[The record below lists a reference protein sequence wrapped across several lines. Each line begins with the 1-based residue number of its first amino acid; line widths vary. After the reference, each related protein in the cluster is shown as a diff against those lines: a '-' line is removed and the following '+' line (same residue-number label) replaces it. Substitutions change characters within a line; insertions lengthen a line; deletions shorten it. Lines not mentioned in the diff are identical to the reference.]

1 MCEEG
6 KSICHCHVI
15 FITCLFPFN
24 FAPPLSLQISS
35 TSPLFCLSVI
45 DCRDPGT
52 PQNGRRQLP
61 ATTFATTVIY
71 SCSVG
76 YSIKG
81 PDRRVCQDNGRWS
94 NFLPVCE
101 PINCGDPGSP
111 VNAIRLL
118 SATTLSS
125 QVQFQCV
132 EGHEMEGD
140 AVRSCQ
146 ADGQWTG
153 TLPRCVRK

>member
-1 MCEEG
+1 MDPVVVCVFVFYEQR
-6 KSICHCHVI
+6 I
-15 FITCLFPFN
+15 P
-24 FAPPLSLQISS
+24 PPL
-35 TSPLFCLSVI
+35 PLPVI

-52 PQNGRRQLP
+52 PRNGRRQLS
-61 ATTFATTVIY
+61 ATTFAATVTY
-71 SCSVG
+71 FCSEG

-81 PDRRVCQDNGRWS
+81 SEMRACQNNGRWS

-118 SATTLSS
+118 SATTLNSE
-125 QVQFQCV
+125 VQFQCV
-132 EGHEMEGD
+132 EGHVMEGD
-140 AVRSCQ
+140 AVRTCQ
-146 ADGQWTG
+146 ADGRWTG